1 VSAKADPPNGSGLSA
16 KRMGKAPAGPLV
28 ALLGGAGALA
38 TEALAWMLTESGS
51 RVLGVYATPR
61 ELRERLEAG
70 DVEVQLLLVDAD
82 DPGCGIAVLAE
93 VRRRH
98 PKLRILLLC
107 EAVTPAVVRGAI
119 AEEVEGLA
127 LKSDSVEEVI
137 TAFHHVLEGRSV
149 MPHGWQEVSLEP
161 AAASALDALSVR
173 EREVLE
179 LAVAGM
185 RNREI
190 AERLMI
196 SSNTVKFHLRAIY
209 SHLGVHNRIQAA
221 HAVESER
228 NGPSVPLEG

>member
-1 VSAKADPPNGSGLSA
+1 MSAKSDPSNGSAPKERRAA
-16 KRMGKAPAGPLV
+16 KAQDGPLV
-28 ALLGGAGALA
+28 ALLGGVGTLA
-38 TEALAWMLTESGS
+38 TEALTWMLTESGS

-61 ELRERLEAG
+61 ELREDLDSGCSEAQ
-70 DVEVQLLLVDAD
+70 VLFIDAD
-82 DPGCGIAVLAE
+82 DSGYGIAVLAE

-98 PKLRILLLC
+98 PKMAILLLC
-107 EAVTPAVVRGAI
+107 EAVTPAIVHGAI
-119 AEEVEGLA
+119 EEGVEGLV

-137 TAFHHVLEGRSV
+137 TAFHHLLEGRSV
-149 MPHGWQEVSLEP
+149 MPCGWQAVSLEP
-161 AAASALDALSVR
+161 ASASPLDALSVR

-179 LAVAGM
+179 LAVGGM

-221 HAVESER
+221 HAIESDGD
-228 NGPSVPLEG
+228 GPAIPL

>member
-1 VSAKADPPNGSGLSA
+1 VSAKTDPPSGNGPGGRRAA
-16 KRMGKAPAGPLV
+16 KVQDGPLV
-28 ALLGGAGALA
+28 ALLGGVGALA
-38 TEALAWMLTESGS
+38 TEALTWMLTESGS
-51 RVLGVYATPR
+51 RVLGAYATPR
-61 ELRERLEAG
+61 ELREGLEAN
-70 DVEVQLLLVDAD
+70 EAQALLIDAED
-82 DPGCGIAVLAE
+82 SACGIAILAE

-98 PKLRILLLC
+98 PQMRILLLC
-107 EAVTPAVVRGAI
+107 EAVTPAVVRAAI
-119 AEEVEGLA
+119 AEDVEGLV

-149 MPHGWQEVSLEP
+149 MPCGWQEVSLEP
-161 AAASALDALSVR
+161 ASASPLDALSVR

-179 LAVAGM
+179 LAVEGL

-228 NGPSVPLEG
+228 DGPIAPI

>member
-1 VSAKADPPNGSGLSA
+1 VSAKTDPPNGGGPGGRRTA
-16 KRMGKAPAGPLV
+16 KAQDGPLV
-28 ALLGGAGALA
+28 ALLGGVGTLA
-38 TEALAWMLTESGS
+38 TEALTWMLTESGN
-51 RVLGVYATPR
+51 RVIGVYATPR
-61 ELRERLEAG
+61 ELREDLDSGCCEAQ
-70 DVEVQLLLVDAD
+70 VLFIDAD
-82 DPGCGIAVLAE
+82 DSAYGLAVLAE

-98 PKLRILLLC
+98 PKMKVLLLC
-107 EAVTPAVVRGAI
+107 ELVTPAIVRGAI
-119 AEEVEGLA
+119 AKDVEGLV

-149 MPHGWQEVSLEP
+149 MPCGWQAVSLEP
-161 AAASALDALSVR
+161 TSTSPLDALSVR

-179 LAVAGM
+179 LAVGGM

-221 HAVESER
+221 HAIEYER
-228 NGPSVPLEG
+228 DGPVI

>member
-1 VSAKADPPNGSGLSA
+1 VSAKRDPSNGSGPGGRRAA
-16 KRMGKAPAGPLV
+16 KAQDGPLV
-28 ALLGGAGALA
+28 ALLGGVGTLA
-38 TEALAWMLTESGS
+38 TEALTWMLTESGS

-61 ELRERLEAG
+61 ELREDLDTG
-70 DVEVQLLLVDAD
+70 CSEVQVLFIDTD
-82 DPGCGIAVLAE
+82 DPAYGIAVLTE

-98 PKLRILLLC
+98 PQIRILLLC
-107 EAVTPAVVRGAI
+107 EAITPAIVRAAI
-119 AEEVEGLA
+119 AEGVEGLV

-149 MPHGWQEVSLEP
+149 MPCGWQAVSLEP
-161 AAASALDALSVR
+161 ASASPLDTLSVR

-179 LAVAGM
+179 LAVGGM

-221 HAVESER
+221 HAIESDGD
-228 NGPSVPLEG
+228 GPAVSL

>member
-1 VSAKADPPNGSGLSA
+1 
-16 KRMGKAPAGPLV
+16 
-28 ALLGGAGALA
+28 LA

-51 RVLGVYATPR
+51 RILGIYATPR
-61 ELRERLEAG
+61 ELREDLAG
-70 DVEVQLLLVDAD
+70 GGEPQVLLIDAD
-82 DPGCGIAVLAE
+82 DAACGVGVLAE

-98 PKLRILLLC
+98 PKMRILLLC
-107 EAVTPAVVRGAI
+107 EAVTPAIVRSTI
-119 AEEVEGLA
+119 TEEVEGLV

-149 MPHGWQEVSLEP
+149 MPCGWQAVSLEP
-161 AAASALDALSVR
+161 AGASPLDALSVR

-179 LAVAGM
+179 LAVGGM

-209 SHLGVHNRIQAA
+209 SHLGVHSRIQAA
-221 HAVESER
+221 HAIESEHDE
-228 NGPSVPLEG
+228 SMVPPKD

>member
-1 VSAKADPPNGSGLSA
+1 LI
-16 KRMGKAPAGPLV
+16 
-28 ALLGGAGALA
+28 
-38 TEALAWMLTESGS
+38 
-51 RVLGVYATPR
+51 
-61 ELRERLEAG
+61 
-70 DVEVQLLLVDAD
+70 DAD
-82 DPGCGIAVLAE
+82 DPAYGIAVLAE
-93 VRRRH
+93 IRRRH
-98 PKLRILLLC
+98 PKMTILLLC
-107 EAVTPAVVRGAI
+107 EAVTPAIVGGAI
-119 AEEVEGLA
+119 SEEVEGLV

-149 MPHGWQEVSLEP
+149 MPRGWQAVSLE
-161 AAASALDALSVR
+161 AASASPLDALSVR

-221 HAVESER
+221 HAVESDGD
-228 NGPSVPLEG
+228 GPVAPL

>member
-1 VSAKADPPNGSGLSA
+1 MLEASD
-16 KRMGKAPAGPLV
+16 GPLV
-28 ALLGGAGALA
+28 ALLGGIEALA

-51 RVLGVYATPR
+51 RILGVYATPR
-61 ELRERLEAG
+61 ELREDLAAG
-70 DVEVQLLLVDAD
+70 GGEPQVLLIDAD
-82 DPGCGIAVLAE
+82 DSACGVGVLAE

-98 PKLRILLLC
+98 PKMRILLLC
-107 EAVTPAVVRGAI
+107 EAVTPAIVRVTI
-119 AEEVEGLA
+119 TEEVEGLV

-149 MPHGWQEVSLEP
+149 MPCGWQAVPLEP
-161 AAASALDALSVR
+161 AGASPLDALSVR

-179 LAVAGM
+179 LAVGGM

-209 SHLGVHNRIQAA
+209 SHLGVHSRIQAA
-221 HAVESER
+221 HAIQSEHDESM
-228 NGPSVPLEG
+228 VPPKD

>member
-1 VSAKADPPNGSGLSA
+1 VSAKTDPPNGRAAGRRRAA
-16 KRMGKAPAGPLV
+16 KAQDGPLV
-28 ALLGGAGALA
+28 ALLGGVGALA
-38 TEALAWMLTESGS
+38 TEALTWMLTESGC
-51 RVLGVYATPR
+51 RVLGIYGTPR
-61 ELRERLEAG
+61 ELREDLDAGAGEAR
-70 DVEVQLLLVDAD
+70 VLLIDAD
-82 DPGCGIAVLAE
+82 DPAYSIAVLAE
-93 VRRRH
+93 VKRRH

-107 EAVTPAVVRGAI
+107 ETVTPAIVHGAI
-119 AEEVEGLA
+119 AEQVEGLV

-149 MPHGWQEVSLEP
+149 MPCGWQEVSLEP
-161 AAASALDALSVR
+161 TGASPLDALSVR

-179 LAVAGM
+179 LAVGGM

-209 SHLGVHNRIQAA
+209 SHLGVHSRIQAA

-228 NGPSVPLEG
+228 DRPLVPLED